1 MKKILA
7 ILLTVAM
14 LFSVAAISASAAETD
29 VAAIGEATYATLAD
43 AITAAKAGDTITLLG
58 DVTENVTISK
68 SITLDGG
75 NNKYT
80 GNITTS
86 STKANVV
93 IKNVNFV
100 DCADNYAIKS
110 NGASSLTVE
119 NCTAA
124 NCSWGLLYANKS
136 TNTITMKN
144 VEINDSTRGLRINYN
159 STTTLENVTMK
170 NVKYGIESLTYGERT
185 FTFKNCTIEATD
197 GSFVAIDKGAKVQT
211 LNFKDSNDFGMIVK
225 TLESET
231 IKVNLDAA
239 KIGDTVYASLA
250 AAIAAAK
257 SGDTITLLADIVENV
272 TINKSITIDGAG
284 KKYIGN
290 ITVSNSNAN
299 LVVKN
304 VNFVDYADNYAIK
317 SSHAKSVTIENCTAT
332 NCGWGLFYAAK
343 STPTITVKNVEIDGA
358 TRGLRIAYN
367 EKSTLENVTMKNVK
381 YGIESQTFSAR
392 TFNFKNCTIAA
403 TDAPFVAIDKG
414 AKVQTLNFKGI
425 NDFGIDLRTLES
437 DLVKVNLDVALV
449 GTETYATLKE
459 AVAVAADGDVI
470 KIIADFTIA
479 NTDVFDKVSGMYPFV
494 AVTDK
499 KVTID
504 LNGKV
509 ITVNPSL
516 DANMLAV
523 FYAGDAG
530 ELTIKDSSEA
540 KTGAVNVTMADGTQA
555 YSMFTALGSAKM
567 YIESGNYSI
576 DKVEYGQ
583 SMIYAGQDKQLFVS
597 GGDFYLGNAKTKDP
611 GNGEMQPWI
620 YNAHGDGVKAIVVT
634 GGTYNVDPTHYHGEA
649 AFPQCKAAFELE
661 DGKWGLDDSHTPGAA
676 ATCQAAQTCTVCGT
690 EIDAIKNHT
699 YETYVSNN
707 DATCTADGTKTAE
720 CIYACGEKDTVTD
733 KGTIKPHTP
742 GAAAT
747 CMAPQ
752 TCTVCGTKLD
762 AIKEH
767 KFGEYVSDN
776 NAECTVDGTKSA
788 DCIYGCGHKDTVTDK
803 GTAFGHSD
811 EDGNGRCD
819 SCNTEYCD
827 TCGRVHEDWMS
838 MLICLITD
846 FINLIVSFFTSIG

>member
-7 ILLTVAM
+7 ILLTM
-14 LFSVAAISASAAETD
+14 LMAFSVAVFSVSAAEAD
-29 VAAIGEATYATLAD
+29 VAAIGETTYETLAD
-43 AITAAKAGDTITLLG
+43 AITNAVAGDTITLLG

-124 NCSWGLLYANKS
+124 NCGWGLLYANKS

-144 VEINDSTRGLRINYN
+144 VEINDTTRGLRINYN
-159 STTTLENVTMK
+159 SKTTLENVTMK

-197 GSFVAIDKGAKVQT
+197 GS
-211 LNFKDSNDFGMIVK
+211 
-225 TLESET
+225 
-231 IKVNLDAA
+231 
-239 KIGDTVYASLA
+239 
-250 AAIAAAK
+250 
-257 SGDTITLLADIVENV
+257 
-272 TINKSITIDGAG
+272 
-284 KKYIGN
+284 
-290 ITVSNSNAN
+290 
-299 LVVKN
+299 
-304 VNFVDYADNYAIK
+304 
-317 SSHAKSVTIENCTAT
+317 
-332 NCGWGLFYAAK
+332 
-343 STPTITVKNVEIDGA
+343 
-358 TRGLRIAYN
+358 
-367 EKSTLENVTMKNVK
+367 
-381 YGIESQTFSAR
+381 
-392 TFNFKNCTIAA
+392 
-403 TDAPFVAIDKG
+403 FVAIDKG

-470 KIIADFTIA
+470 KIIDDFTIA

-620 YNAHGDGVKAIVVT
+620 YNAHGDGAKAIVVT
-634 GGTYNVDPTHYHGEA
+634 GGTYNVDPTHYHGEV

-661 DGKWGLDDSHTPGAA
+661 NGKWGLDDSHTPGAA
-676 ATCQAAQTCTVCGT
+676 ATCQAAQTCTVC
-690 EIDAIKNHT
+690 EIELDAIKDHS
-699 YETYVSNN
+699 YETYVSDEN
-707 DATCTADGTKTAE
+707 ATCTADGTKTAE
-720 CIYACGEKDTVTD
+720 CIYACGKTDTVTVE
-733 KGTIKPHTP
+733 GSIKPHTP

-747 CMAPQ
+747 CMAAQ
-752 TCTVCGTKLD
+752 TCTVCGTELD
-762 AIKEH
+762 AIKDH
-767 KFGEYVSDN
+767 KFVEYVSDN
-776 NAECTVDGTKSA
+776 NATCTADGTKTA
-788 DCIYGCGHKDTVTDK
+788 ACIYDCGLTDTVTDE
-803 GTAFGHSD
+803 GTEKDHNDLDAD
-811 EDGNGRCD
+811 GRCD
-819 SCNTEYCD
+819 GCNDKFCDSC
-827 TCGRVHEDWMS
+827 GKIHENWMS
-838 MLICLITD
+838 LLFCLIAD
-846 FINLIVSFFTSIG
+846 FIKLVVSFFSSIG

>member
-43 AITAAKAGDTITLLG
+43 AITAATAGDTITLID

-124 NCSWGLLYANKS
+124 NCGWGLLYANKS

-144 VEINDSTRGLRINYN
+144 VEINDTTRGLRINYN
-159 STTTLENVTMK
+159 SKTTLENVTMK

-197 GSFVAIDKGAKVQT
+197 GS
-211 LNFKDSNDFGMIVK
+211 
-225 TLESET
+225 
-231 IKVNLDAA
+231 
-239 KIGDTVYASLA
+239 
-250 AAIAAAK
+250 
-257 SGDTITLLADIVENV
+257 
-272 TINKSITIDGAG
+272 
-284 KKYIGN
+284 
-290 ITVSNSNAN
+290 
-299 LVVKN
+299 
-304 VNFVDYADNYAIK
+304 
-317 SSHAKSVTIENCTAT
+317 
-332 NCGWGLFYAAK
+332 
-343 STPTITVKNVEIDGA
+343 
-358 TRGLRIAYN
+358 
-367 EKSTLENVTMKNVK
+367 
-381 YGIESQTFSAR
+381 
-392 TFNFKNCTIAA
+392 
-403 TDAPFVAIDKG
+403 FVAIDKG

-459 AVAVAADGDVI
+459 AVAAANDGDVI
-470 KIIADFTIA
+470 TVIADHALA
-479 NTDVFDKVSGMYPFV
+479 NSDVAEKVSGMYPYI

-504 LNGKV
+504 LNGKT

-523 FYAGDAG
+523 FYAGGSG
-530 ELTIKDSSEA
+530 ELTLKDSSEA
-540 KTGAVNVTMADGTQA
+540 QTGSVTVTMADGTQA
-555 YSMFTALGSAKM
+555 YSMFTALGTDGAKM
-567 YIESGNYSI
+567 YIESGNYTI

-583 SMIYAGQDKQLFVS
+583 SMIYAGQDKQIFVS
-597 GGDFYLGNAKTKDP
+597 GGNFVLEDAKTRDP

-620 YNAHGDGVKAIVVT
+620 YNAHGDGVKVIVVT

-649 AFPQCKAAFELE
+649 NFPVCNKAVEE
-661 DGKWGLDDSHTPGAA
+661 DGKWVLKVVHTPGAA
-676 ATCQAAQTCTVCGT
+676 ATCQAPQTCTVCGT
-690 EIDAIKNHT
+690 ELDAIKVHT

-720 CIYACGEKDTVTD
+720 CIYGCGEKDTVADEGSMKKHTPGDAATCMAAQTCTVCGTELDAIKEHELGEYVSDGNATCKEDGTKTAECIYGCGLKDTVTD
-733 KGTIKPHTP
+733 KGS
-742 GAAAT
+742 AT
-747 CMAPQ
+747 
-752 TCTVCGTKLD
+752 
-762 AIKEH
+762 
-767 KFGEYVSDN
+767 
-776 NAECTVDGTKSA
+776 
-788 DCIYGCGHKDTVTDK
+788 GHKD
-803 GTAFGHSD
+803 A
-811 EDGNGRCD
+811 DGNGNCD
-819 SCNTEYCD
+819 DCNAEFCD
-827 TCGRVHEDWMS
+827 TCGKVHDDWMS
-838 MLICLITD
+838 MLFCLIVD
-846 FINLIVSFFTSIG
+846 FVKLVVSFFSSVK

>member
-43 AITAAKAGDTITLLG
+43 AITAAKAGDTITLFG

-124 NCSWGLLYANKS
+124 NCGWGLLYANKS

-144 VEINDSTRGLRINYN
+144 VEINDATRGLRINYN
-159 STTTLENVTMK
+159 SKTTLENVTMK

-197 GSFVAIDKGAKVQT
+197 GS
-211 LNFKDSNDFGMIVK
+211 
-225 TLESET
+225 
-231 IKVNLDAA
+231 
-239 KIGDTVYASLA
+239 
-250 AAIAAAK
+250 
-257 SGDTITLLADIVENV
+257 
-272 TINKSITIDGAG
+272 
-284 KKYIGN
+284 
-290 ITVSNSNAN
+290 
-299 LVVKN
+299 
-304 VNFVDYADNYAIK
+304 
-317 SSHAKSVTIENCTAT
+317 
-332 NCGWGLFYAAK
+332 
-343 STPTITVKNVEIDGA
+343 
-358 TRGLRIAYN
+358 
-367 EKSTLENVTMKNVK
+367 
-381 YGIESQTFSAR
+381 
-392 TFNFKNCTIAA
+392 
-403 TDAPFVAIDKG
+403 FVAIDKG

-470 KIIADFTIA
+470 KIIDDFTIA
-479 NTDVFDKVSGMYPFV
+479 NTDVFDKVSGMYPYI

-504 LNGKV
+504 LNGKT

-523 FYAGDAG
+523 FYAGGSG
-530 ELTIKDSSEA
+530 ELTLKDSSEA
-540 KTGAVNVTMADGTQA
+540 QTGSVTVTMADGTQA
-555 YSMFTALGSAKM
+555 YSMFTALGADGAKM
-567 YIESGNYSI
+567 YIESGNYTI

-583 SMIYAGQDKQLFVS
+583 SMIYAGQDKQIFVS
-597 GGDFYLGNAKTKDP
+597 GGNFVLEDAKTRDP
-611 GNGEMQPWI
+611 GNGQMQPWI
-620 YNAHGDGVKAIVVT
+620 YNAHGDGVKVIVVT

-649 AFPQCKAAFELE
+649 DFPVCNKAVEE
-661 DGKWGLDDSHTPGAA
+661 DGKWVLKVVHTPGAA
-676 ATCQAAQTCTVCGT
+676 ATCQAPQICTVCST
-690 EIDAIKNHT
+690 ELAPTTDHVLGD
-699 YETYVSNN
+699 YVSDDN
-707 DATCTADGTKTAE
+707 ATCTADGTKTAE
-720 CIYACGEKDTVTD
+720 CIYGCGEKDTVADEGSMKPHTPGDAATCMAAQTCTVCGTELDAIKDHEFGEYVSDGNATCSADGTKTAECIYGCGLKDTVTD
-733 KGTIKPHTP
+733 KGS
-742 GAAAT
+742 AT
-747 CMAPQ
+747 
-752 TCTVCGTKLD
+752 
-762 AIKEH
+762 
-767 KFGEYVSDN
+767 
-776 NAECTVDGTKSA
+776 
-788 DCIYGCGHKDTVTDK
+788 GHKD
-803 GTAFGHSD
+803 A
-811 EDGNGRCD
+811 DGNGNCD
-819 SCNTEYCD
+819 DCNAEFCD
-827 TCGRVHEDWMS
+827 TCGKVHDNWMS
-838 MLICLITD
+838 MLFCLIVD
-846 FINLIVSFFTSIG
+846 FVNLVISFFSSVK